1 MTADTARLIAA
12 CLNAPKFH
20 GRKALVELAQHGDPS
35 ALVAL
40 EANSEHRVILALRGL
55 LSASVVTA
63 LKLPQIADQSRKRG
77 LRTIRAKIK
86 DPLAQRQP
94 GTALRRAV
102 LQAFQTALR
111 QASFRQATH
120 AHETAVRFSPAD
132 CGAESHN
139 DSVWPS
145 AVGLPNAYSR
155 KGFRVTTSIHRFLV
169 SPAIFKVPRE
179 KRWDGKHLW
188 LAPDVRVRQGR
199 GTSLVCQRKEG
210 RRWAPHR
217 LQMALALP
225 EADR

>member
-1 MTADTARLIAA
+1 VTADTARLIAA

-20 GRKALVELAQHGDPS
+20 GRKACVELAQHGDPS

-40 EANSEHRVILALRGL
+40 EADSEYRVILALRGL

-63 LKLPQIADQSRKRG
+63 LKLPQMAERARKRG

-94 GTALRRAV
+94 GGALRRAA
-102 LQAFQTALR
+102 LHAFSIACSQAA
-111 QASFRQATH
+111 FRVATH
-120 AHETAVRFSPAD
+120 AHETAVRFSPTD

-145 AVGLPNAYSR
+145 AVGLPNAYSK

-169 SPAIFKVPRE
+169 SPAIFKVPGD

-199 GTSLVCQRKEG
+199 GTSLVCERKDG
-210 RRWAPHR
+210 RRWVPHR
-217 LQMALALP
+217 LQIALAFP